1 MQKRY
6 RFITADVFTD
16 RMFGG
21 NQLAVFTDGR
31 GLETATMQAI
41 AREMN
46 LSETVFVLPPET
58 PGGTRR
64 LRIFT
69 PGQELPFAGH
79 PTVGSAFVLT
89 AIGEVPLDG
98 ELTRIVF
105 EEGVG
110 PVEVMVRA
118 TAGRPVFAELSAAK
132 LPELGPP
139 PPSTEIIASV
149 LSLDPADLETDGREP
164 KAFSSGVPFLFV
176 TVRDLDALAR
186 IRVNNERFE
195 RHIAPYWATDIYVI
209 THDAGDADIRARM
222 FAPDL
227 GIPEDP
233 ATGGAATALAGYL
246 VPPTAPDGVL
256 RWTVRQGVEMGRPS
270 TIFVEAD
277 VALGAIT
284 AVRVGGASVLVSEG
298 ELTLPAE

>member
-1 MQKRY
+1 MPKRY

-31 GLETATMQAI
+31 GLDAATMQAI
-41 AREMN
+41 TREMN

-58 PGGTRR
+58 AGGTRR

-69 PGQELPFAGH
+69 PGKELPFAGH

-98 ELTRIVF
+98 ELTRLVF

-118 TAGRPVFAELSAAK
+118 EADRPVFAELSAAK

-139 PPSTEIIASV
+139 PPSAEMIASV
-149 LSLDPADLETDGREP
+149 LSLKPSDIETGARQP
-164 KAFSSGVPFLFV
+164 KAFSCGVPFLFV
-176 TVRDLDALAR
+176 TVRDRDALAR
-186 IRVNNERFE
+186 VRINQEHWEHHVAN
-195 RHIAPYWATDIYVI
+195 YWATDIYVI

-222 FAPDL
+222 FAPDM
-227 GIPEDP
+227 GIAEDP

-246 VPPTAPDGVL
+246 CPGNASDGVL
-256 RWTVRQGVEMGRPS
+256 RWTIHQGVEMRRPS

-277 VALGAIT
+277 IASGAIT
-284 AVRVGGASVLVSEG
+284 AIRVGGVSVLVSEG
-298 ELTLPAE
+298 ELTLPDQ